1 MNGYS
6 SLGFQNI
13 GPAQWSW
20 IRASLRLAQSRL
32 CSTTPQP
39 LSKMPH
45 PVSHAPP
52 PPFLVPRWCSNRA
65 PFPNHPPP
73 PAIHHPTTQPP
84 PSTNQSFKSLP
95 GPTDT
100 QLRNL
105 SGSVLCLHSG
115 STIYRSNVQGLR
127 HHGIGCRVFGLNLV
141 KAVETFIA
149 GHHDDLP

>member
-39 LSKMPH
+39 LSKTPH

-52 PPFLVPRWCSNRA
+52 PPLLVPRWCSNRA
-65 PFPNHPPP
+65 PFTNHPPP
-73 PAIHHPTTQPP
+73 PAIHHPTTQT
-84 PSTNQSFKSLP
+84 SSLKKSFKSLP

-105 SGSVLCLHSG
+105 SGSGFLRSVFAFRVHDPRFEGSGFTTLRNRVPECLG
-115 STIYRSNVQGLR
+115 
-127 HHGIGCRVFGLNLV
+127 
-141 KAVETFIA
+141 
-149 GHHDDLP
+149 